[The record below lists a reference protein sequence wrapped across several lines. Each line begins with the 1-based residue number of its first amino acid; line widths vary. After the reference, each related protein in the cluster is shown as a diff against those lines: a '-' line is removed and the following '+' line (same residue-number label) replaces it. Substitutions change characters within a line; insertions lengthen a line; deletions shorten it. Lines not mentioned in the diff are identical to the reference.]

1 MTSIDGIEMFPI
13 VSLILF
19 VSLFVLILY
28 WTITMKNE
36 LIGEVSGIP
45 IRGTKTKSTYIKK
58 CDSCAKTTL

>member
-28 WTITMKNE
+28 WTIIMKKE
-36 LIGEVSGIP
+36 LIGEVSSIP
-45 IRGTKTKSTYIKK
+45 IDRNDK
-58 CDSCAKTTL
+58 

>member
-28 WTITMKNE
+28 WTITMKKE
-36 LIGEVSGIP
+36 LISEVSSIP
-45 IRGTKTKSTYIKK
+45 IDRNDK
-58 CDSCAKTTL
+58 